1 MVQIARRLRPD
12 PLALLLA
19 SVVTVVSLVLN
30 RTIFE
35 AVPHTEDEVAFLFQA
50 ATIARGHLVAPAP
63 PIPDAFAIPFVI
75 VHDGLWFGK
84 YPPGYPL
91 VLSLGVLL
99 GYPALVNALSAG
111 LSVLLV
117 TILAQRLYGDRST
130 GLLAAV
136 LLASSP
142 FFLLQSASFM
152 AHTVCLLLTLV
163 FMLSFATTLQTTQ
176 ILRALPGAVAIAL
189 LVLARPLTALGVLL
203 PFMVWSL
210 WRFWRQPDWRA
221 VASIYATGGCLGAAA
236 LLAYNRLTTGDP
248 LVFGYELWWPFDR
261 VGFGPGISPDG
272 QHTVTEGLF
281 NTRFNIRH
289 LEEVLFG
296 WPGRLDLAP
305 AALATLVAAARLAL
319 HSALERVPGRGL
331 PRDNVWDLVFAAQV
345 CSLIGLHTAYW
356 AAGQMYGPRYYF
368 EALAALVLLSA
379 RGLRFVALGARWLW
393 QVVTLRDELPARLVW
408 GGVLALLALVLWGV
422 FATGV
427 PWWQSYRW
435 WYDIH
440 AEPARTIA
448 TQAPPNSVVLVPVP
462 YWTEYAPYFV
472 RNSPLLDSPVLYA
485 HDLGPRSAEL
495 FAAFP
500 DRQFYRVSGNSLVPV
515 WNAIAAP
522 PNRDP

>member
-1 MVQIARRLRPD
+1 MARLIRRFRTD
-12 PLALLLA
+12 PLPLVLA
-19 SVVTVVSLVLN
+19 AVVVVVSLLLN

-35 AVPHTEDEVAFLFQA
+35 ALPHTEDEVAFLFQA
-50 ATIARGHLVAPAP
+50 ATIARGYLVAPAP
-63 PIPDAFAIPFVI
+63 PVPDAFGIPFVL

-99 GYPALVNALSAG
+99 GYPPLVNALSAG
-111 LSVLLV
+111 LCVLLV
-117 TILAQRLYGDRST
+117 TVLAQRVYGDRST
-130 GLLAAV
+130 GLLAAI

-142 FFLLQSASFM
+142 FFLLQAASFM
-152 AHTVCLLLTLV
+152 AHTVCLLLTVV
-163 FMLSFATTLQTTQ
+163 FMLSFAATLQTPHV
-176 ILRALPGAVAIAL
+176 LRALPGAVAIAL
-189 LVLARPLTALGVLL
+189 LVLARPLTAVGVLL
-203 PFMVWSL
+203 PFVLWSV
-210 WRFWRQPDWRA
+210 WRFWRVPNWRA
-221 VASIYATGGCLGAAA
+221 AGSLYAAGGCFGAAA

-248 LVFGYELWWPFDR
+248 LVFGYELWWPFDK
-261 VGFGPGISPDG
+261 VGFGTGISPDG
-272 QHTVTEGLF
+272 VHRLSDGLL
-281 NTRFNIRH
+281 NTRFNVRH

-305 AALATLVAAARLAL
+305 AALAALVAAARLAL
-319 HSALERVPGRGL
+319 HSTLERVPGCGL
-331 PRDNVWDLVFAAQV
+331 PRADVWDLVFAAQV
-345 CSLIGLHTAYW
+345 CSLIGLHIAYW

-379 RGLRFVALGARWLW
+379 RGLQFVALGARWLW
-393 QVVTLRDELPARLVW
+393 QVFTLRSELPTRLVW
-408 GGVLALLALVLWGV
+408 GGLLSLLVLVFWGL

-448 TQAPPNSVVLVPVP
+448 AQAPPNSVVLVPVP

-485 HDLGPRSAEL
+485 HDLGPRNAEL

-515 WNAIAAP
+515 WNAIAVP
-522 PNRDP
+522 PKQDP